1 MRFMPWKLQGVI
13 TALITPLTK
22 ESDICTK
29 CLEEMIKFQLSKGI
43 SGLFIMGTYGE
54 GILLSERLKKKIL
67 EKVIDIVPSKTIVLP
82 HIGSSDIEVIASLA
96 RTARDL
102 GYEAVSTV
110 GPIYHVPTK
119 KGLIKYFDYIAKE
132 DVGIVIYNIKNRQ
145 RYNISPDD
153 FELIVSEVPAVIGIK
168 DTSYDVDQLLE
179 YVERFGNKYFIAG
192 AGDSMIYYTFSV
204 GAHAHICGVSNAFPE
219 VVVALYKAVVS
230 GNHKEGQRYQ
240 FMINKLRRTLRKY
253 GIELQEVFREVLKL
267 RGIHSGYPPL
277 QLSEGLTKDQLEELK
292 KIVEPFIKMGAGISK

>member
-1 MRFMPWKLQGVI
+1 MSTKY
-13 TALITPLTK
+13 LITYLSSFYQRIISKLPIFFFNITNSSGDQNATYTASNP
-22 ESDICTK
+22 SDNYWNAT
-29 CLEEMIKFQLSKGI
+29 LNTSQFPDG
-43 SGLFIMGTYGE
+43 
-54 GILLSERLKKKIL
+54 
-67 EKVIDIVPSKTIVLP
+67 
-82 HIGSSDIEVIASLA
+82 
-96 RTARDL
+96 
-102 GYEAVSTV
+102 
-110 GPIYHVPTK
+110 
-119 KGLIKYFDYIAKE
+119 
-132 DVGIVIYNIKNRQ
+132 IYNIKNRQ

-253 GIELQEVFREVLKL
+253 SIELQEVFREVLKL

-277 QLSEGLTKDQLEELK
+277 QLSEGLAKDQLEELK